1 MKTNKIK
8 LLEVIVDKVSDVTWG
23 PSGSVRFQVN
33 DKEVEV
39 IVHGCGELDF
49 EAFRVVDFEGD
60 YESLSDEEV
69 EALMDAFNSSDEVNK
84 NFPSSQ
90 YH

>member
-1 MKTNKIK
+1 MKKNKIK
-8 LLEVIVDKVSDVTWG
+8 LLEVIVDKVSDETWG
-23 PSGSVRFQVN
+23 PSGSVKFQVN

-39 IVHGCGELDF
+39 IVHGCGEL
-49 EAFRVVDFEGD
+49 DFEGD